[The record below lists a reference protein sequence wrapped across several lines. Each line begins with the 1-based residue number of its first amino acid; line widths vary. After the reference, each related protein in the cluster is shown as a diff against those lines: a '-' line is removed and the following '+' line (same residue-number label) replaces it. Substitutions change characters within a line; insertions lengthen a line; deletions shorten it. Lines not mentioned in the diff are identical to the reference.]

1 VADYGPDAWVAALLH
16 TVYGVRPMAEI
27 ETRTL
32 AEQIAERVRDDILSG
47 RLAAG
52 QRLSQEGLAEQYS
65 VSRVP
70 VRDAL
75 RQLQAE
81 GLVDGGR
88 SAAVAELSVLDLE
101 ELYDM
106 RMALEPVLSRL
117 ATPRMRPED
126 IEEMGRQLAVMEAS
140 SEPSPAWFTAHAAF
154 HRALNDRAARPRMAA
169 IVGRLREQTERYL
182 RVYQVIAGR
191 TSELGREHDLIHEAV
206 LDGDGERVGAIVAEH
221 LELVRDRV
229 LDHLGGVPERA

>member
-1 VADYGPDAWVAALLH
+1 LRRFRIRY
-16 TVYGVRPMAEI
+16 TVFEVSQI

-47 RLAAG
+47 RLEAG
-52 QRLSQEGLAEQYS
+52 RRLSQEGLAEQYS
-65 VSRVP
+65 VSRLP

-75 RQLQAE
+75 RELQAE
-81 GLVDGGR
+81 GLVDASGR
-88 SAAVAELSVLDLE
+88 FATVAELSVLDLE

-106 RMALEPVLSRL
+106 RIALEPLLSRL

-126 IEEMGRQLAVMEAS
+126 VEEMGRQLAAMETA

-169 IVGRLREQTERYL
+169 TVSSLRDQTERYL
-182 RVYQVIAGR
+182 RVYQLIAGR

-206 LDGDGERVGAIVAEH
+206 LDGDAERVGAIVAEH

-229 LDHLGGVPERA
+229 LDHLGGVPER

>member
-1 VADYGPDAWVAALLH
+1 MR
-16 TVYGVRPMAEI
+16 TVYGAREPMI

-32 AEQIAERVRDDILSG
+32 AEQIAERLRADILSG

-52 QRLSQEGLAEQYS
+52 QRLSQEALADQFS

-75 RQLQAE
+75 RQLRAE
-81 GLVDGGR
+81 GLIESNGR
-88 SAAVAELSVLDLE
+88 TGMAVAELSVLDLE

-106 RMALEPVLSRL
+106 RVVLEPVVARL

-126 IEEMGRQLAVMEAS
+126 VEEMSRQLARMEAA
-140 SEPSPAWFTAHAAF
+140 SEPSPAWFEAHAAF
-154 HRALNDRAARPRMAA
+154 HRALNDRAGRPRMSAL
-169 IVGRLREQTERYL
+169 VDQLRGQTERYV
-182 RVYQVIAGR
+182 RRYQVIAGR

-206 LDGDGERVGAIVAEH
+206 LDGDADRVGAVVAEH
-221 LELVRDRV
+221 LELVRDR
-229 LDHLGGVPERA
+229 LLEHLGGPRERA

>member
-1 VADYGPDAWVAALLH
+1 VLVE
-16 TVYGVRPMAEI
+16 PMI

-32 AEQIAERVRDDILSG
+32 AEQIAERLREDILSG

-52 QRLSQEGLAEQYS
+52 QRLSQEALADQFS

-75 RQLQAE
+75 RQLRAE
-81 GLVDGGR
+81 GLIESNGR
-88 SAAVAELSVLDLE
+88 SGMAVAELSVLDLE

-106 RMALEPVLSRL
+106 RVALEPVVARL

-126 IEEMGRQLAVMEAS
+126 IEEMSRQLALMESA
-140 SEPSPAWFTAHAAF
+140 SEPSPAWFEAHAAF
-154 HRALNDRAARPRMAA
+154 HRALNDRAGRPRMSAL
-169 IVGRLREQTERYL
+169 VDQLRGQTERYV
-182 RVYQVIAGR
+182 RRYQVIAGR

-206 LDGDGERVGAIVAEH
+206 LDGDADRVGAVVAEH
-221 LELVRDRV
+221 LELVRDR
-229 LDHLGGVPERA
+229 LLEHLGGPRERA

>member
-1 VADYGPDAWVAALLH
+1 VSQL
-16 TVYGVRPMAEI
+16 

-52 QRLSQEGLAEQYS
+52 QRLSQEALADQYS

-75 RQLQAE
+75 RELQAE
-81 GLVDGGR
+81 GLIESSGR
-88 SAAVAELSVLDLE
+88 FATVAELSVLDLE

-106 RMALEPVLSRL
+106 RIALEPLLSRL

-126 IEEMGRQLAVMEAS
+126 IEEMGRQLAAMEAS
-140 SEPSPAWFTAHAAF
+140 SEPSPAWFAAHAAF

-169 IVGRLREQTERYL
+169 MVSRLRDQTERYL
-182 RVYQVIAGR
+182 RVYQLIAGR

-206 LDGDGERVGAIVAEH
+206 LDGDAERVGAIVAEH
-221 LELVRDRV
+221 LGIVRDRV
-229 LDHLGGVPERA
+229 LDHLGGVPER

>member
-1 VADYGPDAWVAALLH
+1 MGDRLAGAGAY
-16 TVYGVRPMAEI
+16 TVYSVRVAEL

-32 AEQIAERVRDDILSG
+32 AEQISERMREDILSG

-52 QRLSQEGLAEQYS
+52 QRLSQEALAEQYR

-75 RQLQAE
+75 RQLQAD
-81 GLVDGGR
+81 GLIDGSGR
-88 SAAVAELSVLDLE
+88 FATVAELSVQDLE

-106 RMALEPVLSRL
+106 RIALEPVLSRL

-140 SEPSPAWFTAHAAF
+140 SEPSPDWFSAHAAF
-154 HRALNDRAARPRMAA
+154 HAGLNARAGRPRMGEL
-169 IVGRLREQTERYL
+169 VSRLRDLTERYL
-182 RVYQVIAGR
+182 RVYQLIAGR

-206 LDGDGERVGAIVAEH
+206 LDGDAERVGAIVAEH

-229 LDHLGGVPERA
+229 LDHLGGVTERA